1 MIWFKHYTDNH
12 RGRSMQ
18 FLFDEMGHTG
28 IACWY
33 ILMEMCA
40 EKLEKSLSKEDC
52 VFEFHERILRDN
64 LRLSR
69 TNVRRMLDL
78 CATFAMLSYE
88 TDGTFVKI
96 KMPKLAELL
105 HPDLKRARQRPGRIQ
120 AASRLDLE
128 LELNKEEE
136 VAAVVAP
143 VEIVKQEQHKTVL
156 TKPAWYST
164 FEAQFE
170 DLSFHEEA
178 MRTFCELQPKLRST
192 WMFRKKLLE
201 GKAVFPDRDDFY
213 EFLMEIHRSIKSA
226 NPNPVGAY
234 AAAIWNKEVVARLGD
249 QRLTVVPSG
258 EGR

>member
-1 MIWFKHYTDNH
+1 MIWFKHFTDNH

-78 CATFAMLSYE
+78 CATFAMLSYD

-105 HPDLKRARQRPGRIQ
+105 HRDLKTARHRHGKS
-120 AASRLDLE
+120 AAAPRLE
-128 LELNKEEE
+128 LDKELEEE
-136 VAAVVAP
+136 EEKAAVVDNFKVEKPNAP
-143 VEIVKQEQHKTVL
+143 PSRPSGYAK
-156 TKPAWYST
+156 

-170 DLSFHEEA
+170 DLKFHEEA
-178 MRTFCELQPKLRST
+178 MRTFCDLQPKLRST
-192 WMFRKKLLE
+192 WMFRNKLLE

-213 EFLMEIHRSIKSA
+213 EFLMQTHRSIQDAK
-226 NPNPVGAY
+226 PDPVGAY
-234 AAAIWNKEVVARLGD
+234 AAAIWNREVVARLGD
-249 QRLTVVPSG
+249 QRLSVVPSQG
-258 EGR
+258 GR